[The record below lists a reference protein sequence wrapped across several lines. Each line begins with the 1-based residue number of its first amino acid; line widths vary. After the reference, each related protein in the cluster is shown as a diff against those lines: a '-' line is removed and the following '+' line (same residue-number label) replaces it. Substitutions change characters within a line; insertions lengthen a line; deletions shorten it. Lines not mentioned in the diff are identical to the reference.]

1 MHDQPGS
8 TRIRS
13 ERRTELFI
21 GACVVLISMISL
33 FVAVSANRTQERLL
47 AASNWPYLQ
56 YNSSNVDGAGK
67 SVISFN
73 LVNNG
78 VGPARIRWF
87 DLRYHGRS
95 MRNSRELLRECC
107 LQHAARAVPTTTVST
122 VRRRVLAPDEG
133 VAFLRVPLQ
142 EPTEATWQA
151 LNREAF
157 NVQLRVCYCSVLDD
171 CWMLDTDKPE
181 PEPIARCPV
190 MAADNGWEE
199 R

>member
-1 MHDQPGS
+1 MHDQPDS
-8 TRIRS
+8 TRTRS
-13 ERRTELFI
+13 ERRTELLI
-21 GACVVLISMISL
+21 GACVVLISLVSL

-87 DLRYHGRS
+87 DLRYRGKS

-107 LQHAARAVPTTTVST
+107 LRDTAQAVPTTTVST
-122 VRRRVLAPDEG
+122 VRRRVLAPGEE

-142 EPTEATWQA
+142 ESTEATWQV

-171 CWMLDTDKPE
+171 CWTLDTGKPE
-181 PEPIARCPV
+181 PEPVKACP
-190 MAADNGWEE
+190 ATPSGSGWEN
-199 R
+199 